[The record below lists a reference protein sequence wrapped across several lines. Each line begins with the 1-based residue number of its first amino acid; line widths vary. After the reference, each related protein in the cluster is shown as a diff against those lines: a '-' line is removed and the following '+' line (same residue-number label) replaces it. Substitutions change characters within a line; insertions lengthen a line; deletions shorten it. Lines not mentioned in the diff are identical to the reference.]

1 MISVAVVGAGNIGR
15 QHIARIRAHPGARL
29 LAIADPA
36 VPAAALARELSL
48 PLFPDLASL
57 LAELRPDGVVIASP
71 NDRHADDTVLALRAG
86 IPVLVEKPIAHT
98 VEAARRIVE
107 AEARSGVPVL
117 VGHHRRHSAAVAKAR
132 EVLASDPLGRIVAV
146 QSTTWFRKP
155 EPYFEAAWRRA
166 PGAGPLLTNMIH
178 DVDLMRHLVGE
189 IVEVRALAS
198 NRVRGFAVED
208 TAAAIAT
215 FASGAV
221 GTFLV
226 CDTAASPWSWETT
239 SGEDPV
245 YPRQA
250 EDCYRI
256 TGTQGAL
263 AMPSLTLWRYETRPD
278 WHEPLPHRR
287 IPYDEYDPLTA
298 EFAHFVNVVA
308 GATPLVGAADAA
320 RSLGVIEAIRA
331 SAESGAPVAPTAI

>member
-1 MISVAVVGAGNIGR
+1 MIGIAVVGAGNIGR

-36 VPAAALARELSL
+36 EPAAALARDLGV
-48 PLFPDLASL
+48 PHFPDLASL
-57 LAELRPDGVVIASP
+57 VAAERPDGVVIASP
-71 NDRHADDTVLALRAG
+71 NDRHTDDAVRCLEAG

-98 VEAARRIVE
+98 MEAARRIVE

-117 VGHHRRHSAAVAKAR
+117 VGHHRRHSAAIREAR
-132 EVLASDPLGRIVAV
+132 EVLAGDPLGRIVAV

-215 FASGAV
+215 FSNGAV
-221 GTFLV
+221 GTFV
-226 CDTAASPWSWETT
+226 VSDTAASPWSWETT
-239 SGEDPV
+239 SGEDLV

-250 EDCYRI
+250 EDCYRL
-256 TGTQGAL
+256 TGTEGSL
-263 AMPSLTLWRYETRPD
+263 SLPSLTLWRYAGRPD

-287 IPYDEYDPLTA
+287 LSYREHDPLTA
-298 EFAHFVNVVA
+298 EFAHFVEVVG
-308 GATPLVGAADAA
+308 GAAPLVGAADAA
-320 RSLGVIEAIRA
+320 RSLAVIEAIRT
-331 SAESGAPVAPTAI
+331 SAERGIPVAPEAI